1 MFTMRFRTG
10 PTLAELRIKI
20 RMSAENTVSN
30 HDVTLF
36 AKLFRD
42 ADRIRSF
49 NLEGQDS
56 ATL

>member
-1 MFTMRFRTG
+1 MRFRTG